1 MKPLVEVLTLASNIP
16 HFWAVLAFRLSWYL
30 ASEKVLENKGDTCV
44 ALVED
49 VILSPPYL
57 ELPTMAKPE
66 TRAGLREYDSGCQ
79 GYLLHTAAP
88 KVD

>member
-49 VILSPPYL
+49 VILGPPYL

-66 TRAGLREYDSGCQ
+66 IRAGLREYDRGCQ